1 MIAVFTVGADE
12 IRIRQMHEIAQAWG
26 CAGQYLDPR
35 MLMNDARKKRFDSI
49 LLIDPEALDDKTR
62 AELKTLN
69 IEIIGFKDRKKL
81 EKKIL

>member
-1 MIAVFTVGADE
+1 
-12 IRIRQMHEIAQAWG
+12 
-26 CAGQYLDPR
+26 LDPR

-62 AELKTLN
+62 AELQTLK

>member
-12 IRIRQMHEIAQAWG
+12 IRIRQMHDIADAWG
-26 CAGQYLDPR
+26 FAGKYMDVKSLV
-35 MLMNDARKKRFDSI
+35 NDARKKRFDTI
-49 LLIDPEALDDKTR
+49 LLIDPEALEDAVK
-62 AELKTLN
+62 AELKSLG